1 VGERRVDQEGYV
13 RFRNWRLYGER
24 GQAGQTATIWI
35 ADEEVTIQ
43 RAEEPLA
50 RYGVSYQRDR
60 RQFRTVTPKRI
71 FETRY
76 TVPQLPLPGVDP
88 SAWPLAIELPRL
100 RRRRRSRHRVF
111 QRSLFS

>member
-1 VGERRVDQEGYV
+1 MDA
-13 RFRNWRLYGER
+13 FWLS
-24 GQAGQTATIWI
+24 ATIWI

-60 RQFRTVTPKRI
+60 RQFRKVTLKRI

-76 TVPQLPLPGVDP
+76 TAPQLPLPGVDP

-100 RRRRRSRHRVF
+100 RRRRRSRHRLF